1 MACIKFHQYCGVN
14 MQVGFLVRIEGQR
27 LTADLEE
34 CYPDYEFA
42 FEAED
47 EGVRGMYYRCERTR
61 ELQAE
66 FGDMLHR
73 IHDLEAGHIY
83 PCSPKMSMLKLHE
96 TCRQTWG
103 TCYTASMIW
112 RQATFPYAWTRCH
125 SSYRVAACYHASKSG
140 TVCIFICTGTYI
152 ERQCS
157 EF

>member
-1 MACIKFHQYCGVN
+1 MWVDWSGECTDACAGVN
-14 MQVGFLVRIEGQR
+14 AQVGFLVRIEGQR

-73 IHDLEAGHIY
+73 ILDLEAGHT
-83 PCSPKMSMLKLHE
+83 PHAH
-96 TCRQTWG
+96 TC
-103 TCYTASMIW
+103 
-112 RQATFPYAWTRCH
+112 CH
-125 SSYRVAACYHASKSG
+125 SICEMAPSIIQIQ
-140 TVCIFICTGTYI
+140 TLCI
-152 ERQCS
+152 QC
-157 EF
+157 